1 MAGNDRGGA
10 PTPSVSSDSIDHL
23 RRVAENHLKE
33 IDEERQQEQKEEMKR
48 TQDLEHYAK
57 HRKRG
62 KEDRPIMPSEV
73 PVPKM
78 RSAQGMAHMLSAK
91 CLPHA
96 CDIDVL
102 NRLQWDA
109 SLDMSQ
115 YLIGYLERFAG
126 IKEIPASQ
134 WISETTEEEW
144 IPQHRIKYF
153 KRLCRNGGDEI
164 VWHREKRIDKIFG
177 SGLGPTNADEGG
189 KMDVR
194 SEDGG
199 VNLLP

>member
-10 PTPSVSSDSIDHL
+10 PMPSFSLDSIDHL

-33 IDEERQQEQKEEMKR
+33 IDEERQQEQKEEMQR

-62 KEDRPIMPSEV
+62 KEDKPIMPSEV

-78 RSAQGMAHMLSAK
+78 RSAQ
-91 CLPHA
+91 
-96 CDIDVL
+96 DVL

-153 KRLCRNGGDEI
+153 KRLCQNGDDEI
-164 VWHREKRIDKIFG
+164 VWHREKRIDKIFS
-177 SGLGPTNADEGG
+177 SGLTSTNAEESD
-189 KMDVR
+189 KVDVR

-199 VNLLP
+199 VSLLP